1 MNNKLSSPVINQLSF
16 LTLKELQ
23 NILEKFH
30 DGYDSDRYDTWK
42 HLAKTYTDEQITPLL
57 NKSPECKSN
66 DTRTKE
72 EKLQE
77 LRGYYVKS
85 NDTINVTANVTANDM
100 PSFRRGRKKQE
111 TTLKDRVFTVLDENL
126 ENKRLELDYK
136 GVLESGIVDIAENT
150 FKTILSQW
158 RKEKGIKVK
167 RGRKSNG

>member
-1 MNNKLSSPVINQLSF
+1 MNNKLSDPIISKLSF

-23 NILEKFH
+23 NILKNFN
-30 DGYDSDRYDTWK
+30 DSYDNDRYDTWK
-42 HLAKTYTDEQITPLL
+42 HLVKHYTDEQITPLL

-85 NDTINVTANVTANDM
+85 NDTINVTANDM

>member
-23 NILEKFH
+23 IILSKFN
-30 DGYDSDRYDTWK
+30 DVYDSDRYKTWK
-42 HLAKTYTDEQITPLL
+42 HLVKHYTDEQITPLL
-57 NKSPECKSN
+57 NKSPECISN
-66 DTRTKE
+66 DKRTKE

-85 NDTINVTANVTANDM
+85 NDIINVTANDM
-100 PSFRRGRKKQE
+100 PAFRRGRKKQE

-126 ENKRLELDYK
+126 ENKRIELDYK

-150 FKTILSQW
+150 IKTILSQW
-158 RKEKGIKVK
+158 RKEKGIVVK